1 MFLAQIVNVSAY
13 LAVSDLEVS
22 MDKKASLLV
31 RFILVLDRIATAEM
45 IRVERDAKAKDR
57 HDGSVCSSIY
67 APVRVRP
74 VTFAEV

>member
-1 MFLAQIVNVSAY
+1 MSAY
-13 LAVSDLEVS
+13 LTVSDSEVS
-22 MDKKASLLV
+22 MDKKAWLLV
-31 RFILVLDRIATAEM
+31 RFILVLDTIATAEM

-74 VTFAEV
+74 VTFAGV